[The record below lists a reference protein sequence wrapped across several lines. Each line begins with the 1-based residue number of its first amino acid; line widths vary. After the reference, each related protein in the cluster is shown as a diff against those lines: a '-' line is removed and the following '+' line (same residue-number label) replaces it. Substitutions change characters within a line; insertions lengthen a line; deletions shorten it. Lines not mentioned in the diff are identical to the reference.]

1 VRPAS
6 TRIERKNRVCLSD
19 WIATPARILDSEL
32 PPMAAHHVRRGA
44 TGEPTMLDKL
54 ASALDFD
61 RQALGLRFERQKVLA
76 GNIAN
81 ADTPNFKAR
90 DFDFSK
96 ALAQA
101 TARGSQGQLAMTT
114 TSTGHLQG
122 GGESVGTAPRML
134 YRVPDQ
140 PSLDGN
146 TVNMD
151 VERAA
156 FADNT
161 VRYETSLTL
170 INNRLRNLK
179 AAMQPE

>member
-1 VRPAS
+1 LP
-6 TRIERKNRVCLSD
+6 D
-19 WIATPARILDSEL
+19 WIATPARILDAEL
-32 PPMAAHHVRRGA
+32 PAAAAHQVRRGA
-44 TGEPTMLDKL
+44 TGEPIMLDKL

-90 DFDFSK
+90 DFDFAK

-101 TARGSQGQLAMTT
+101 SDRDGSQGQLAMST
-114 TSTGHLQG
+114 TSAGHLQ

-161 VRYETSLTL
+161 VRYETSLSL
-170 INNRLRNLK
+170 INTRIRNLK
-179 AAMQPE
+179 AAMQPEQG

>member
-1 VRPAS
+1 
-6 TRIERKNRVCLSD
+6 
-19 WIATPARILDSEL
+19 
-32 PPMAAHHVRRGA
+32 
-44 TGEPTMLDKL
+44 MLDKL

-81 ADTPNFKAR
+81 ADTPDFKAR
-90 DFDFSK
+90 DFDFSR

-101 TARGSQGQLAMTT
+101 TARDGSQGQLAMTT
-114 TSTGHLQG
+114 TSTGHLQAGASG
-122 GGESVGTAPRML
+122 GGTPEML

-161 VRYETSLTL
+161 VRYETALSL
-170 INNRLRNLK
+170 INTRIRNLK
-179 AAMQPE
+179 AAMQSEQG

>member
-1 VRPAS
+1 
-6 TRIERKNRVCLSD
+6 
-19 WIATPARILDSEL
+19 
-32 PPMAAHHVRRGA
+32 
-44 TGEPTMLDKL
+44 MLDKL

-76 GNIAN
+76 NNIAN
-81 ADTPNFKAR
+81 ADTPNYKAR
-90 DFDFSK
+90 DFDFSR

-101 TARGSQGQLAMTT
+101 TAREGSQGQLAMTAT
-114 TSTGHLQG
+114 ASGHLQG
-122 GGESVGTAPRML
+122 VASDHGAAPAML

-170 INNRLRNLK
+170 INNRIRNLK
-179 AAMQPE
+179 AAMQSE

>member
-1 VRPAS
+1 
-6 TRIERKNRVCLSD
+6 LSD

-32 PPMAAHHVRRGA
+32 PPLTAHHARRGA

-81 ADTPNFKAR
+81 ADTPDFKAR

-101 TARGSQGQLAMTT
+101 SARDGSQGQLAMTT

-161 VRYETSLTL
+161 VRYETSLSL
-170 INNRLRNLK
+170 INTRLRNLK
-179 AAMQPE
+179 AAMQSE